1 MHDWEKQEERIKYYS
16 EYNPECNASVSW
28 LLLLLH
34 TQMPTLLHYSKHK
47 LNIGARQNQP
57 VLGVGG
63 GRFKKGYMHIAD
75 YSRK

>member
-1 MHDWEKQEERIKYYS
+1 MPDWEKQGESIKDDS
-16 EYNPECNASVSW
+16 EYNPEGNASVSW

-34 TQMPTLLHYSKHK
+34 TQMPTPLHYSKYK
-47 LNIGARQNQP
+47 FNIGARQNQP

-63 GRFKKGYMHIAD
+63 GRFKKEYMHIAD